1 MVEITGANRDGDKRQ
16 SLQTPTILDTGS
28 PENLISSALCEGLDA
43 ELLEDAANLAGIKDT
58 ELEVEGAA
66 MVYLA

>member
-1 MVEITGANRDGDKRQ
+1 MAKITGANRDGDKRQ
-16 SLQTPTILDTGS
+16 SLKRPTILDTRS

-43 ELLEDAANLAGIKDT
+43 ELLEDAANLAGIKVT

-66 MVYLA
+66 VVSLT